1 MLRPFTL
8 HRPRAAEE
16 ACELLARLGEDAA
29 PYAGGTELL
38 LLMKEG
44 LVRPR
49 HLVDVK
55 RIPGLETIAGA
66 GARLVIGATT
76 THREVERS
84 ALVQTRCPIL
94 ASVARHVANVRVRNV
109 GTVGGNLAFADPH
122 SDLATLLLTLDAR
135 VELISPRGRRALPL
149 ADFVRGPWETA
160 REPDELLVAVSVSPW
175 PAPAAAAYVKFGV
188 HERPTL
194 GIAVALLIEHGGD
207 GGAPAADLPSGSGA
221 APRVADARIAVGCVN
236 PRPARVPDAEA
247 RLRGC
252 AIADV
257 ESVTEAVGELAAAS
271 ADASDDLYGSADYK
285 REMVAVFARRALRA
299 AGVRARGAEPAA
311 RYAYAVVA

>member
-8 HRPRAAEE
+8 HRPRTAAE
-16 ACELLARLGEDAA
+16 ACELLARLGDDAA

-55 RIPGLETIAGA
+55 RLPGLDAIGDD
-66 GARLVIGATT
+66 GSRLVIGATV
-76 THREVERS
+76 THRAVERS
-84 ALVQTRCPIL
+84 ALVKTRCPVM
-94 ASVARHVANVRVRNV
+94 AAVARHVANVRVRNV

-122 SDLATLLLTLDAR
+122 SDLATLFLTLDAG
-135 VELISPRGRRALPL
+135 VELISPRGRRELPL
-149 ADFVRGPWETA
+149 ADFVRGPWETV
-160 REPDELLVAVSVSPW
+160 REPDELLVSVKLTPW
-175 PAPAAAAYVKFGV
+175 PGRAAAAYVKFGV
-188 HERPTL
+188 YERPTL
-194 GIAVALLIEHGGD
+194 GIALALLLED
-207 GGAPAADLPSGSGA
+207 GGA
-221 APRVADARIAVGCVN
+221 RVADARIAIGCVN

-252 AIADV
+252 AVADLEDV
-257 ESVTEAVGELAAAS
+257 SGAVAELAAAS
-271 ADASDDLYGSADYK
+271 ADPADDLHGSADYK
-285 REMVAVFARRALRA
+285 REMVAVFTRRALRA
-299 AGVRARGAEPAA
+299 AAARARGVEPVA